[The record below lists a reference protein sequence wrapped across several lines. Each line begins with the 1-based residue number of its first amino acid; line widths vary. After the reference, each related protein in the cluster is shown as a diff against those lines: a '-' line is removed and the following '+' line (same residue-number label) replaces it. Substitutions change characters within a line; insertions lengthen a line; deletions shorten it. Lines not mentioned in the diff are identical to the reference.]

1 MQDLDEYLIPHAH
14 DNLTALLDELNKPN
28 LASFSFQNAFFYLY
42 WPDDTAASAPASA
55 PPPAP
60 PQLVTLHKTRRLARL
75 HRHGS
80 RSKYIVKPE
89 NVVECGNHNIWLYRL
104 GKRQLKVNETL
115 GLSHHYRQTAG
126 YSPTFKYITGYSL
139 TTQRSSKYRRYLID

>member
-42 WPDDTAASAPASA
+42 WPDDTAAGAPAPAPPSA

-60 PQLVTLHKTRRLARL
+60 PPLVTLHKTRRLARL

-80 RSKYIVKPE
+80 RSKYVVKPE
-89 NVVECGNHNIWLYRL
+89 NVVECGNHNVWLYRC
-104 GKRQLKVNETL
+104 GTVQ
-115 GLSHHYRQTAG
+115 YIQ
-126 YSPTFKYITGYSL
+126 YKYIQYINTVQY
-139 TTQRSSKYRRYLID
+139 TVK